1 MSDEPRKGCMC
12 AAYGCPLVGT
22 MTPSTT
28 GSQDWLC
35 WLHFG
40 RDATHWQAITVELN
54 RVRFIADALT
64 SLRSVYGTKHWPDAV
79 RAARQALR
87 ENQRNDLTPA
97 KDEPARMWMGR
108 IDHELQTIMQK
119 AGQQQELPVVPDHA
133 PDWTSVD
140 AMVPA

>member
-1 MSDEPRKGCMC
+1 MSDEPKNGCMC

-22 MTPSTT
+22 MTASTT

-40 RDATHWQAITVELN
+40 RDAVHWQAITIELG

-64 SLRSVYGTKHWPDAV
+64 HLRAAYGTKHWPDAV
-79 RAARQALR
+79 RHARQALR
-87 ENQRNDLTPA
+87 EHQRNDLTAA
-97 KDEPARMWMGR
+97 KDESARSWMGR
-108 IDHELQTIMQK
+108 IDRELQTIMLK
-119 AGQQQELPVVPDHA
+119 AGEQRELPNVPETA

-140 AMVPA
+140 AEVPA